1 VGGGRRAAAQ
11 GRALSALPVSR
22 ALDQVEQQLRRY
34 VVGRRAELPER
45 AQDLHRQL
53 SELALAGR
61 GLPALLAR
69 LHELT
74 GIPVLLEHDARVDYV
89 GAGDRLPAEVGA
101 AMGGGRAG
109 PA

>member
-11 GRALSALPVSR
+11 GRALSALPVSL
-22 ALDQVEQQLRRY
+22 ALDQVEQQVLRY
-34 VVGRRAELPER
+34 VVDRRAELHER

-89 GAGDRLPAEVGA
+89 GGGARLPEDLATA
-101 AMGGGRAG
+101 
-109 PA
+109 